1 MENMQDDQ
9 QYNIKV
15 TKRTLKKLWQYGLLY
30 KKMILIALALL
41 VVAVSTE
48 VIGPLIAKRMIDEHV
63 MGIEGKWYYVD
74 QASDKTV
81 IYGNDML
88 IREGNVT
95 LSADVS
101 GLNTATIKQEGIAFY
116 FTDAN
121 GVKAKLTKEQL
132 YQFYKPE
139 IAEII
144 KLSIIYVIL
153 ILISALLVYT
163 QRRLLQ
169 SAANR
174 IVRKLRLDVFGH
186 IHRLPVRYFDN
197 LAAGQVV
204 SRVTNDTESIRE
216 LYVNVIAN
224 FSTGV
229 IYVAA
234 IFTGLFILDPFL
246 GFMTLPLIPILAV
259 WVYIYRKYA
268 QKYNRIL
275 RGKLSE
281 INGTINESIQ
291 GMTII
296 QAFRSEKKMDAEFD
310 ELTGQY
316 FKYQNKM
323 LTLNALTTHNLLNVI
338 RNTFFIV
345 VIALLFTGNFGAGIT
360 IGVLFAYIDYLNRM
374 FNPIVGM
381 VNQLSNMEVA
391 FVSAERVFRLM
402 DEEGIDVDTQ
412 TIPRYR
418 GDVSFESV
426 NFAYKQDEYVLKDI
440 NFSAKQGETV
450 ALVGHTGSGKSSIL
464 NLLFR
469 FYDIEQGTIK
479 IDDVDIKQY
488 SKQQI
493 RRHMGIVL
501 QDPFLFTGTIASN
514 VSLDNPTISRE
525 QIVQALKDVGAYDM
539 FMQLPNGIDSV
550 VVEKGA
556 TLSAGQRQLISFAR
570 ALAYNPAIL
579 ILDEATASIDSETE
593 AIIQDALEVLKRGR
607 TTFVIAH
614 RLSTIREASQIL
626 VLDRGR
632 IVERGRHDELIA
644 NKGKYYLMY
653 QLQSGHVE
661 PVSV

>member
-1 MENMQDDQ
+1 MQNPKDDQ
-9 QYNIKV
+9 LYDIKV
-15 TKRTLKKLWQYGLLY
+15 SKRTIKKLWQYGLLY
-30 KKMILIALALL
+30 KKTILLALGL
-41 VVAVSTE
+41 LIIAVTTE
-48 VIGPLIAKRMIDEHV
+48 VIGPLIAKKMIDEHII
-63 MGIEGKWYYVD
+63 GIEGKWYYVE
-74 QASDKTV
+74 QAGDKTV
-81 IYGNDML
+81 TYNDALL
-88 IREGNVT
+88 IREGNVAEGVNVALLESGT
-95 LSADVS
+95 L
-101 GLNTATIKQEGIAFY
+101 KQEGLSFY

-121 GVKAKLTKEQL
+121 ATTTKLTTEQL
-132 YQFYKPE
+132 FSFYEPE
-139 IAEII
+139 VAEIL
-144 KLSIIYVIL
+144 KLSIIYVAL
-153 ILISALLVYT
+153 ILGSALLVYT

-174 IVRKLRLDVFGH
+174 IVRKLRLDVFAH

-229 IYVAA
+229 IYVTA
-234 IFTGLFILDPFL
+234 IYGGLFILDPFL
-246 GFMTLPLIPILAV
+246 GFMTLPLIPILAI
-259 WVYIYRKYA
+259 WVYVYRKYA
-268 QKYNRIL
+268 QKYNRVL

-296 QAFRSEKKMDAEFD
+296 QAFRREKKMEEEFG
-310 ELTGQY
+310 ELTGEY

-323 LTLNALTTHNLLNVI
+323 LSLNALTAHNLLNVI
-338 RNTFFIV
+338 RNVFYIV
-345 VIALLFTGNFGAGIT
+345 VMVLLFTGNFGAGIT

-412 TIPRYR
+412 TMPRYR
-418 GDVSFESV
+418 GDVAFENV
-426 NFAYKQDEYVLKDI
+426 NFAYKDNEYVLKQI
-440 NFSAKQGETV
+440 NFNAKQGETV

-479 IDDVDIKQY
+479 IDGVDIKQY

-514 VSLDNPTISRE
+514 VSLDNPNITRE
-525 QIVQALKDVGAYDM
+525 QVVQALKDVGAYEM
-539 FMQLPNGIDSV
+539 FMQLPNGIDSI

-593 AIIQDALEVLKRGR
+593 AVIQGALEVLKRGR

-632 IVERGRHDELIA
+632 IVERGTHDELISQ
-644 NKGKYYLMY
+644 KGKYYLMY
-653 QLQSGHVE
+653 QLQSGHQE
-661 PVSV
+661 PISV

>member
-1 MENMQDDQ
+1 MSNPNDDQ
-9 QYNIKV
+9 LYNLKV
-15 TKRTLKKLWQYGLLY
+15 SKRTLKRLWKYGLLY
-30 KKMILIALALL
+30 KKTILLALML
-41 VVAVSTE
+41 LMVAVTTE
-48 VIGPLIAKRMIDEHV
+48 VVGPLIAKKMIDEHV
-63 MGIEGKWYYVD
+63 LGIEGKWYYVE
-74 QASDKTV
+74 QATNKTV
-81 IYGNDML
+81 AFDNALL
-88 IREGNVT
+88 IREGNV
-95 LSADVS
+95 SNNADTS
-101 GLNTATIKQEGIAFY
+101 SFQQGLLEQDGLQFY
-116 FTDAN
+116 FTNAAQEK
-121 GVKAKLTKEQL
+121 VKLTKEQL
-132 YQFYKPE
+132 YEFYRPE
-139 IAEII
+139 IQEII
-144 KLSIIYVIL
+144 SLSLFYVGL
-153 ILISALLVYT
+153 IVISALLVYT

-169 SAANR
+169 SAANK
-174 IVRKLRLDVFGH
+174 IVRQLRLDVFAH
-186 IHRLPVRYFDN
+186 THRLPVRYFDN

-229 IYVAA
+229 IYITA
-234 IFTGLFILDPFL
+234 IYTGLFILDPFL
-246 GFMTLPLIPILAV
+246 GLMTLPLIPILIL
-259 WVYIYRKYA
+259 WIYIYRKFA
-268 QKYNRIL
+268 QKYNRII
-275 RGKLSE
+275 RAKLSE
-281 INGTINESIQ
+281 INGMVNESIQ

-296 QAFRSEKKMDAEFD
+296 QAFRREKKMEEEFD
-310 ELTGQY
+310 ELSGQY

-323 LTLNALTTHNLLNVI
+323 LALNALTTHNLLNVI
-338 RNTFFIV
+338 RNIFYIV
-345 VIALLFTGNFGAGIT
+345 IIALLFTGNFGAGIS

-402 DEEGIDVDTQ
+402 DEEGTEVDKTS
-412 TIPRYR
+412 IPRYR
-418 GDVSFESV
+418 GDVTFEKV
-426 NFAYKQDEYVLKDI
+426 NFAYKENEYVLKNI
-440 NFSAKQGETV
+440 NFNAMQGETI

-469 FYDIEQGTIK
+469 FYDIEEGSIK
-479 IDDVDIKQY
+479 IDGVDIKQY

-493 RRHMGIVL
+493 REHMGIVL

-514 VSLDNPTISRE
+514 VSLDNPNITRE

-539 FMQLPNGIDSV
+539 FMQLPNGIDSL

-593 AIIQDALEVLKRGR
+593 AIIQRALEVLKRGR

-614 RLSTIREASQIL
+614 RLSTIREANQIL

-632 IVERGRHDELIA
+632 IVEQGTHDDLIA
-644 NKGKYYLMY
+644 QKGKYYLMY
-653 QLQSGHVE
+653 QLQSGHTQ
-661 PVSV
+661 PISV